1 MEFDPNP
8 PIFPATW
15 ATVWGEDHYGYW
27 QAFEVNGVSQV
38 MRWIVPGRFLMG
50 SPKDEVGRSD
60 NETQHQ
66 VTLSKGY
73 WLADTACTQ
82 ALWQAVMSENPSRF
96 DDDPQN
102 PVERVSWDDCQMF
115 IEKLNKQVEG
125 VRLRLPSEA
134 EWEYACRAGTKTVFS
149 FGDSLSS
156 EHANFNGDAPYG
168 DAEKGEYKERTV
180 VVYSYQPN
188 AWGLWQMHGNV
199 WEWCQDWWGDYPA
212 QPVVDPKGAI
222 EGQERVLRGGGWLVS
237 GQDVRSADRSANSPD
252 YRRNFIG
259 LRLAGG

>member
-8 PIFPATW
+8 PIFPDTW
-15 ATVWGEDHYGYW
+15 ATAWGEDHYGYW

-38 MRWIVPGRFLMG
+38 MRWIVSGSFLMG
-50 SPKDEVGRSD
+50 SPKNELERLD

-82 ALWQAVMSENPSRF
+82 ALWQAVMGENPSEF
-96 DDDPQN
+96 KDDSQN
-102 PVERVSWDDCQMF
+102 PVERISWEECQTF
-115 IEKLNKQVEG
+115 IEKLNEQVEG
-125 VRLRLPSEA
+125 LTLHFPSEA
-134 EWEYACRAGTKTVFS
+134 EWEYACRAGSRTVFS

-156 EHANFNGDAPYG
+156 EQANFDGNFPYG
-168 DAEKGEYKERTV
+168 DVAKGEYKESTV
-180 VVYSYQPN
+180 VVHSYQPN

-199 WEWCQDWWGDYPA
+199 WEWCQDWRGDYPA
-212 QPVVDPKGAI
+212 EPVVDPKGAA
-222 EGQERVLRGGGWLVS
+222 EGQLRVVRGGSWFYF
-237 GQDVRSADRSANSPD
+237 GQGVRSAIRDAYSPD
-252 YRRNFIG
+252 DRLSLFG